1 MAVAKVSDP
10 PGDTPDALANVAPSA
25 YELLGALAGNL
36 HKRDADT
43 VTAKEAATPPEPA
56 DPIDSYIDAAA
67 DMLALPVEPAWKP
80 AVKAN
85 LLVNLRL
92 AAVVAD
98 FPLPDEAE
106 PAPVFKA

>member
-1 MAVAKVSDP
+1 MNCLVTRHGTS
-10 PGDTPDALANVAPSA
+10 TS
-25 YELLGALAGNL
+25 
-36 HKRDADT
+36 RIADT
-43 VTAKEAATPPEPA
+43 VTAKENATPPEPA

-85 LLVNLRL
+85 LRLNLRL
-92 AAVVAD
+92 GAMVAE
-98 FPLPDEAE
+98 FALPDEAE